1 MTIINISWYL
11 CVLFVIALVAE
22 STITVAPG
30 GATVIH
36 LLMGAWAGLA
46 VLFAAV
52 AVASRWFRIPEPKWL
67 VRVFQGVAV
76 LATIAVLLMVV
87 G

>member
-1 MTIINISWYL
+1 MKGDIRHDS
-11 CVLFVIALVAE
+11 
-22 STITVAPG
+22 

-36 LLMGAWAGLA
+36 LLLWAWAGLA

-52 AVASRWFRIPEPKWL
+52 AVAFRSFRFPEPNWL
-67 VRVFQGVAV
+67 VRVFLVVAV
-76 LATIAVLLMVV
+76 VATAAFVLLTV